1 MSPLPLMGSLELAKI
16 AVCETK
22 EKKGNYSNYLPN
34 TEHLYNKMKIQRLL
48 KQNKFTHFQSSKTP
62 GLRQFSCL
70 PRSNPTQRLALNN
83 FYPVFSTPLS
93 SGVTKASAS
102 LRPGMLSLLWR
113 WLLGEPCDIQY
124 FCFPSLQSHL
134 HLTPDIC
141 IMASLHLLSAEIQG
155 GG

>member
-1 MSPLPLMGSLELAKI
+1 M
-16 AVCETK
+16 VCETK
-22 EKKGNYSNYLPN
+22 KKKKKETTPTIYPTLSV
-34 TEHLYNKMKIQRLL
+34 YNKMKIQRLL
-48 KQNKFTHFQSSKTP
+48 KQNKFTHFQSTKTR

-141 IMASLHLLSAEIQG
+141 IMASLHLLSAETQG